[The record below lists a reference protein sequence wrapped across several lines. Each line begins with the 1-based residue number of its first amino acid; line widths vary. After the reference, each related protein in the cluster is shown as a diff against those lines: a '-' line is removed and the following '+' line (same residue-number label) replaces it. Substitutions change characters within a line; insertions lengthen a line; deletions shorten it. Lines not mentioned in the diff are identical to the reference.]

1 MVDPKKTDLSE
12 SIGVVAPA
20 LCIMMVQYQVLVL
33 AMVRVLVPV
42 LVLLVQSLVLV
53 PGTVTR

>member
-20 LCIMMVQYQVLVL
+20 LCIMMVQYPGNGTSTVLI
-33 AMVRVLVPV
+33 PV

>member
-1 MVDPKKTDLSE
+1 MVDPKKTDLSCG
-12 SIGVVAPA
+12 SHLMYYDGPVPGT
-20 LCIMMVQYQVLVL
+20 CTGNGMSTVLI
-33 AMVRVLVPV
+33 PV